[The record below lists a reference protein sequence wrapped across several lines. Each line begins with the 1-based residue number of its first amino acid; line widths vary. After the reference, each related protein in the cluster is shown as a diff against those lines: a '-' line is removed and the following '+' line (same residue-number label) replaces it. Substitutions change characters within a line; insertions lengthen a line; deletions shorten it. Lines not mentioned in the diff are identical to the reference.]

1 MLFSRNQSI
10 QWVKFLLVFLNI
22 FVIVQSQC
30 QVTLKQNYGV
40 VIGNGIL
47 KTTFKGNP
55 YCAFLGIPYAKP
67 PVGNLRFEPPQPLDL
82 SLVTSFRNFASPS
95 PVCIQNHAL
104 NSDSFGQEDCLYLN
118 VYSKPSFFGVLKPVL
133 VWIHGGFFNYGSA
146 YIDGADRPDYL
157 VDEDIL
163 VVTFNYRLGILGY
176 LYRVDDNIIGN
187 NGFRDQLAVLK
198 WIQRNIEAFGG
209 DPNRVTLMGWSAGS
223 ASIGYHMHTSRS
235 MGLFHGAIMVSG
247 TPISPWAY
255 QTYAEGCVKNVC
267 RTLGIPCE
275 HGKLKESLKN
285 LPADI
290 FQTREFNINTKIS
303 YFGNVVY
310 PCFVPAI
317 ESPYS
322 QVLGNYRHLQLQRLP
337 LLTDVPLVIGRT
349 TAENWFTHNVT
360 RRTLENPWNFT
371 YPNTNEQIVDSL
383 RKYLQDRTR
392 ELNNDSKKLI
402 VGSSIP
408 YEVQK
413 YADYHATKATSP
425 TYMYRFS
432 YKKDDN
438 MVGALHG
445 DDLKYIFIQRDFHLQ
460 QSDEEIALREIIPR
474 FLGNFVKYGNPTP
487 VSNPTTPK
495 WLPYTKDGLRMEIYT
510 DITMV
515 ADVKTDT
522 FYRWEEILQCL
533 ENFEC
538 ERFFEITAERT
549 CSPGECC

>member
-1 MLFSRNQSI
+1 MLFSRKQSI

-22 FVIVQSQC
+22 FVIVHSQC

-157 VDEDIL
+157 VDEDVI

-176 LYRVDDNIIGN
+176 LYRAGDNFVGN
-187 NGFRDQLAVLK
+187 NGLRDQIEALK
-198 WIQRNIEAFGG
+198 WVQRNIKAFGG

-223 ASIGYHMHTSRS
+223 SSVGFLMHTPRSR
-235 MGLFHGAIMVSG
+235 GLFHGAIMMSG
-247 TPISPWAY
+247 SSIDPWAY
-255 QTYAEGCVKNVC
+255 SGNVEGCVKNAC
-267 RTLGIPCE
+267 KILGTSCKYGE
-275 HGKLKESLKN
+275 LKKSLKS
-285 LPADI
+285 LPAEV
-290 FQTREFNINTKIS
+290 FQTQEFNNNTIIS
-303 YFGNVVY
+303 YFGEIH
-310 PCFVPAI
+310 PCFVPAV
-317 ESPYS
+317 ESSETPYHQTIVYQGHPKIS
-322 QVLGNYRHLQLQRLP
+322 G
-337 LLTDVPLVIGRT
+337 LTDIPLYIGRT
-349 TAENWFTHNVT
+349 TAEDWLYYIVSKS
-360 RRTLENPWNFT
+360 TLGNPWNFT
-371 YPNTNEQIVDSL
+371 YPNSNEQIVETL

-392 ELNNDSKKLI
+392 ELNNDSKRLI
-402 VGSSIP
+402 VESTITNG
-408 YEVQK
+408 VLK

-432 YKKDDN
+432 YKKDEN
-438 MVGALHG
+438 TVGALHG

-487 VSNPTTPK
+487 VSNPTTLK

-522 FYRWEEILQCL
+522 FHRWEEILECL